1 MAVRIASKLASSAA
15 PKVGAPVEPK
25 LDLGPAPKLMSAPCA
40 KLAQPAVRQ
49 AGISTQVKLTRV
61 RVQLGSGPCSSWVRT
76 RLNVGVISARLRS
89 GPGPAGAYYPN
100 LGLWPRQVAGCSR
113 GRCFAGPGFKPPSG
127 EHRLTVQ
134 FSGFR
139 VQNVASGL
147 GAGRSEARPSGSGV

>member
-61 RVQLGSGPCSSWVRT
+61 RVQLR
-76 RLNVGVISARLRS
+76 SAPDS
-89 GPGPAGAYYPN
+89 TWG
-100 LGLWPRQVAGCSR
+100 
-113 GRCFAGPGFKPPSG
+113 
-127 EHRLTVQ
+127 
-134 FSGFR
+134 
-139 VQNVASGL
+139 
-147 GAGRSEARPSGSGV
+147 